1 MRKWIVIMMTAA
13 MVIVSVTGCGGKKTD
28 AASQPA
34 SEAQAEAEAQPEAEA
49 QEEAAPPADA
59 PAEAEQ
65 PAEARQPAE
74 TAADGQKEAPADAA
88 DPSGGQSTDAQGET
102 QGDAQPADTAQ
113 AGADSTAETAQ
124 TIEESRV
131 PKEVRNILVG
141 EWQDMTSQRAGMEI
155 TEWDEANGKDF
166 HAQIYWSGSYA
177 DRMVWDM
184 DLEFDPASGEL
195 VYKGGRKAEVTYNE
209 DGLIENEDVKW
220 EDAEGSFS
228 MAEVGELR
236 WSDSRQE
243 DAGDFVFVRVY
254 AYDVTAEEF
263 SASLFKKLTGLEE
276 GTAGASLKQA
286 QTAEEIL
293 TFAADKQ
300 IWNLDAYA
308 RTAAITEA
316 WSGLS
321 DEEKALAK
329 RNFDGVAGMID
340 KAFKDYES
348 VRGTFED
355 AGVGEDM
362 KALSVNVY
370 ARRSFN
376 ALRDLVAELQ

>member
-65 PAEARQPAE
+65 PAEEQPAAE
-74 TAADGQKEAPADAA
+74 AAADGLKEAAADAA
-88 DPSGGQSTDAQGET
+88 DPAGGQSTDAQGE
-102 QGDAQPADTAQ
+102 GQPADPAQ
-113 AGADSTAETAQ
+113 AGSYSTAEIAESA
-124 TIEESRV
+124 EEGRV

-243 DAGDFVFVRVY
+243 DAGAFVIVRVY
-254 AYDVTAEEF
+254 T
-263 SASLFKKLTGLEE
+263 
-276 GTAGASLKQA
+276 
-286 QTAEEIL
+286 
-293 TFAADKQ
+293 
-300 IWNLDAYA
+300 
-308 RTAAITEA
+308 
-316 WSGLS
+316 
-321 DEEKALAK
+321 
-329 RNFDGVAGMID
+329 
-340 KAFKDYES
+340 
-348 VRGTFED
+348 
-355 AGVGEDM
+355 
-362 KALSVNVY
+362 
-370 ARRSFN
+370 
-376 ALRDLVAELQ
+376 

>member
-1 MRKWIVIMMTAA
+1 MRKWIVMMLTAV
-13 MVIVSVTGCGGKKTD
+13 MVCASATGCGGKKTD

-34 SEAQAEAEAQPEAEA
+34 SEAQAEALPEAKA
-49 QEEAAPPADA
+49 QEEEQPAEAEA
-59 PAEAEQ
+59 PAEAERPAEGQ
-65 PAEARQPAE
+65 PAAE
-74 TAADGQKEAPADAA
+74 TADDGQKEASADAA
-88 DPSGGQSTDAQGET
+88 EPADSQSAGAQGEAQT
-102 QGDAQPADTAQ
+102 ADAAQ
-113 AGADSTAETAQ
+113 AGTGSTAEIAQ

-155 TEWDEANGKDF
+155 TQWDEANGKDF
-166 HAQIYWSGSYA
+166 HAQIFWSGSYA

-184 DLEFDPASGEL
+184 VLEFDPASGEL

-209 DGLIENEDVKW
+209 DGLIANEDVKW

-243 DAGDFVFVRVY
+243 DAGDFVFVRVF
-254 AYDVTAEEF
+254 AYDVPAEEF
-263 SASLFKKLTGLEE
+263 SAQLFKILTGLEE
-276 GTAGASLKQA
+276 GTAGSSLKQA
-286 QTAEEIL
+286 QAAEEIVS
-293 TFAADKQ
+293 FAADKQ
-300 IWNLDAYA
+300 IWNIDAYA

-316 WSGLS
+316 WNGLS

-329 RNFDGVAGMID
+329 QNFDGMAELID

-348 VRGTFED
+348 VSGTFED

-370 ARRSFN
+370 AKRSWN
-376 ALRDLVAELQ
+376 ALRDLVKELL

>member
-1 MRKWIVIMMTAA
+1 MACQPVALLAWLRDNEPENYKNIKYIFECKDYVRFRL
-13 MVIVSVTGCGGKKTD
+13 TG
-28 AASQPA
+28 
-34 SEAQAEAEAQPEAEA
+34 EALA
-49 QEEAAPPADA
+49 
-59 PAEAEQ
+59 
-65 PAEARQPAE
+65 
-74 TAADGQKEAPADAA
+74 
-88 DPSGGQSTDAQGET
+88 
-102 QGDAQPADTAQ
+102 
-113 AGADSTAETAQ
+113 
-124 TIEESRV
+124 
-131 PKEVRNILVG
+131 
-141 EWQDMTSQRAGMEI
+141 EI
-155 TEWDEANGKDF
+155 TDYSGANVMNLHTRQYDDELLRLFGLEDIKD
-166 HAQIYWSGSYA
+166 ALPPLVRA
-177 DRMVWDM
+177 T
-184 DLEFDPASGEL
+184 DLCG
-195 VYKGGRKAEVTYNE
+195 T
-209 DGLIENEDVKW
+209 
-220 EDAEGSFS
+220 
-228 MAEVGELR
+228 
-236 WSDSRQE
+236 
-243 DAGDFVFVRVY
+243 
-254 AYDVTAEEF
+254 VTAE
-263 SASLFKKLTGLEE
+263 AALLTGLEE

-340 KAFKDYES
+340 KVFKDYES

-355 AGVGEDM
+355 AGVGEEM

>member
-1 MRKWIVIMMTAA
+1 MRKWIVMMLTAV
-13 MVIVSVTGCGGKKTD
+13 MVCASATGCGGKKTD

-34 SEAQAEAEAQPEAEA
+34 SEAQAEAQPEAKA
-49 QEEAAPPADA
+49 QEEEQPAEAEA
-59 PAEAEQ
+59 PAEAERPAEGQ
-65 PAEARQPAE
+65 PAAE
-74 TAADGQKEAPADAA
+74 TADDGQKEASADAA
-88 DPSGGQSTDAQGET
+88 EPADSQSAGAQGEAQT
-102 QGDAQPADTAQ
+102 ADAAQ
-113 AGADSTAETAQ
+113 AGTGSTAEIAQ

-155 TEWDEANGKDF
+155 TQWDEANGKDF
-166 HAQIYWSGSYA
+166 HAQIFWSGSYA

-209 DGLIENEDVKW
+209 DGLIANEDVKW

-243 DAGDFVFVRVY
+243 DAGDFVFVRVF
-254 AYDVTAEEF
+254 AYDVPAEEF
-263 SASLFKKLTGLEE
+263 SAQLFKILTGLEE
-276 GTAGASLKQA
+276 GTAGSSLKQA
-286 QTAEEIL
+286 QAAEEIVS
-293 TFAADKQ
+293 FAADKQ
-300 IWNLDAYA
+300 IWNIDAYA

-316 WSGLS
+316 WNGLS

-329 RNFDGVAGMID
+329 QNFDGMAELID

-348 VRGTFED
+348 VSGTFED

-370 ARRSFN
+370 AKRSWN
-376 ALRDLVAELQ
+376 ALRDLVKELL

>member
-1 MRKWIVIMMTAA
+1 MRKWIVMMLTAV
-13 MVIVSVTGCGGKKTD
+13 MVCASATGCGGKKTD

-34 SEAQAEAEAQPEAEA
+34 SEAQAEALPEAKA
-49 QEEAAPPADA
+49 QEEEQPAEAEA
-59 PAEAEQ
+59 PAEAERPAEGQ
-65 PAEARQPAE
+65 PAAE
-74 TAADGQKEAPADAA
+74 TADDGQKEASADAA
-88 DPSGGQSTDAQGET
+88 EPADSQSAGAQGEAQT
-102 QGDAQPADTAQ
+102 ADAAQ
-113 AGADSTAETAQ
+113 AGTGSTAEIAQ

-155 TEWDEANGKDF
+155 TQWDEANGKDF
-166 HAQIYWSGSYA
+166 HAQIFWSGSYA

-209 DGLIENEDVKW
+209 DGLIANEDVKW

-236 WSDSRQE
+236 WSDTRQE
-243 DAGDFVFVRVY
+243 DAGDFVFVRVF
-254 AYDVTAEEF
+254 AYDVPAEEF
-263 SASLFKKLTGLEE
+263 SAQLFKILTGLEE
-276 GTAGASLKQA
+276 GTAGSSLKQA
-286 QTAEEIL
+286 QAAEEIVS
-293 TFAADKQ
+293 FAADKQ
-300 IWNLDAYA
+300 IWNIDAYA

-316 WSGLS
+316 WNGLS

-329 RNFDGVAGMID
+329 QNFDGMAELID

-348 VRGTFED
+348 VSGTFED

-370 ARRSFN
+370 AKRSWN
-376 ALRDLVAELQ
+376 ALRDLVKELL

>member
-1 MRKWIVIMMTAA
+1 MRKWIVMMLTAV
-13 MVIVSVTGCGGKKTD
+13 MVCASATGCGGKKTD

-34 SEAQAEAEAQPEAEA
+34 SEAQAEAQPEAKA
-49 QEEAAPPADA
+49 QEEEQPAEAEA
-59 PAEAEQ
+59 PAEAERPAEGQ
-65 PAEARQPAE
+65 PAAE
-74 TAADGQKEAPADAA
+74 TADDGQKEASADAA
-88 DPSGGQSTDAQGET
+88 EPADSQSAGAQGEAQT
-102 QGDAQPADTAQ
+102 ADAAQ
-113 AGADSTAETAQ
+113 AGTGSTAEIAQ

-155 TEWDEANGKDF
+155 TQWDEANGKDF
-166 HAQIYWSGSYA
+166 HAQIFWSGSYA

-209 DGLIENEDVKW
+209 DGLIANEDVKW

-243 DAGDFVFVRVY
+243 DAGDFVFVRVF
-254 AYDVTAEEF
+254 AYDVPAEEF
-263 SASLFKKLTGLEE
+263 SAKLFKILTGLEE
-276 GTAGASLKQA
+276 GTAGSSLKQA
-286 QTAEEIL
+286 QAAEEIVS
-293 TFAADKQ
+293 FAADKQ
-300 IWNLDAYA
+300 IWNIDAYA

-316 WSGLS
+316 WNGLS

-329 RNFDGVAGMID
+329 QNFDGMAELID

-348 VRGTFED
+348 VSGTFED

-370 ARRSFN
+370 AKRSWN
-376 ALRDLVAELQ
+376 ALRDLVKELL

>member
-1 MRKWIVIMMTAA
+1 MRKWIVMMLTAV
-13 MVIVSVTGCGGKKTD
+13 MVCASATGCGGKKTD

-34 SEAQAEAEAQPEAEA
+34 SEAQAEALPEAKA
-49 QEEAAPPADA
+49 QEEEQPAEAEA
-59 PAEAEQ
+59 PAEAERPAEGQ
-65 PAEARQPAE
+65 PAAE
-74 TAADGQKEAPADAA
+74 TADDGQKEASADAA
-88 DPSGGQSTDAQGET
+88 EPADSQSAGAQGEAQT
-102 QGDAQPADTAQ
+102 ADAAQ
-113 AGADSTAETAQ
+113 AGTGSTAEIAQ

-155 TEWDEANGKDF
+155 TQWDEANGKDF
-166 HAQIYWSGSYA
+166 HAQIFWSGSYA

-209 DGLIENEDVKW
+209 DGLIANEDVKW

-243 DAGDFVFVRVY
+243 DAGDFVFVRVF
-254 AYDVTAEEF
+254 AYDVPAEEF
-263 SASLFKKLTGLEE
+263 SAKLFKILTGLEE
-276 GTAGASLKQA
+276 GTAGSSLKQA
-286 QTAEEIL
+286 QAAEEIVS
-293 TFAADKQ
+293 FAADKQ
-300 IWNLDAYA
+300 IWNIDAYA

-316 WSGLS
+316 WNGLS

-329 RNFDGVAGMID
+329 QNFDGMAELID

-348 VRGTFED
+348 VSGTFED

-370 ARRSFN
+370 AKRSWN
-376 ALRDLVAELQ
+376 ALRDLVKELL

>member
-1 MRKWIVIMMTAA
+1 MRKWIVMMLTAV
-13 MVIVSVTGCGGKKTD
+13 MVCASATGCGGKKTD

-34 SEAQAEAEAQPEAEA
+34 SEAQAEAQLEAKA
-49 QEEAAPPADA
+49 QEEEQPAEAEA
-59 PAEAEQ
+59 PAEAERPAEGQ
-65 PAEARQPAE
+65 PAAE
-74 TAADGQKEAPADAA
+74 TADDGQKEASADAA
-88 DPSGGQSTDAQGET
+88 EPADSQSAGAQGEAQT
-102 QGDAQPADTAQ
+102 ADAAQ
-113 AGADSTAETAQ
+113 AGTGSTAEIAQ

-155 TEWDEANGKDF
+155 TQWDEANGKDF
-166 HAQIYWSGSYA
+166 HAQIFWSGSYA

-209 DGLIENEDVKW
+209 DGLIANEDVKW

-243 DAGDFVFVRVY
+243 DAGDFVFVRVF
-254 AYDVTAEEF
+254 AYDVPAEEF
-263 SASLFKKLTGLEE
+263 SAKLFKILTGLEE
-276 GTAGASLKQA
+276 GTAGSSLKQA
-286 QTAEEIL
+286 QAAEEIVS
-293 TFAADKQ
+293 FAADKQ
-300 IWNLDAYA
+300 IWNIDAYA

-316 WSGLS
+316 WNGLS

-329 RNFDGVAGMID
+329 QNFDGMAELID

-348 VRGTFED
+348 VSGTFED

-370 ARRSFN
+370 AKRSWN
-376 ALRDLVAELQ
+376 ALRDLVKELL

>member
-1 MRKWIVIMMTAA
+1 MRKWIVMMLTAV
-13 MVIVSVTGCGGKKTD
+13 MVCASATGCGGKKTD

-34 SEAQAEAEAQPEAEA
+34 SEAQAEAQPEAKA
-49 QEEAAPPADA
+49 QEEEQPAEAEA
-59 PAEAEQ
+59 PAEAERPAEGQ
-65 PAEARQPAE
+65 PAAE
-74 TAADGQKEAPADAA
+74 TADDGQKEASADAA
-88 DPSGGQSTDAQGET
+88 EPADSQSAGAQGEAQT
-102 QGDAQPADTAQ
+102 ADAAQ
-113 AGADSTAETAQ
+113 AGTGSTAEIAQ

-155 TEWDEANGKDF
+155 TQWDEANGKDF
-166 HAQIYWSGSYA
+166 HAQIFWSGSYA

-209 DGLIENEDVKW
+209 DGLIANEDVKW

-243 DAGDFVFVRVY
+243 DAGDFVFVRVF
-254 AYDVTAEEF
+254 AYDVPAEEF
-263 SASLFKKLTGLEE
+263 SAQLFKILTGLEE

-316 WSGLS
+316 WNGLS

-340 KAFKDYES
+340 KVFKDYES

-355 AGVGEDM
+355 AGVGEEM
-362 KALSVNVY
+362 KALSVNIY

>member
-1 MRKWIVIMMTAA
+1 MRKWIVMMLTAV
-13 MVIVSVTGCGGKKTD
+13 MVCASATGCGGKKTD

-34 SEAQAEAEAQPEAEA
+34 SEAQAEALPEAKA
-49 QEEAAPPADA
+49 QEEEQPAEAEA
-59 PAEAEQ
+59 PAEAER
-65 PAEARQPAE
+65 PAEGQPEAE
-74 TAADGQKEAPADAA
+74 TADDGQKEASADAA
-88 DPSGGQSTDAQGET
+88 EPADSQSAGAQGEAQT
-102 QGDAQPADTAQ
+102 ADAAQ
-113 AGADSTAETAQ
+113 AGTGSTAEIAQ

-155 TEWDEANGKDF
+155 TQWDEANGKDF
-166 HAQIYWSGSYA
+166 HAQIFWSGSYA

-209 DGLIENEDVKW
+209 DGLIANEDVKW

-236 WSDSRQE
+236 WSDTRQE
-243 DAGDFVFVRVY
+243 DAGDFVFVRVF
-254 AYDVTAEEF
+254 AYDVPAEEF
-263 SASLFKKLTGLEE
+263 SAKLFKILTGLEE
-276 GTAGASLKQA
+276 GTAGSSLKQA
-286 QTAEEIL
+286 QAAEEIVS
-293 TFAADKQ
+293 FAADKQ
-300 IWNLDAYA
+300 IWNIDAYA

-316 WSGLS
+316 WNGLS

-329 RNFDGVAGMID
+329 QNFDGMAELID

-348 VRGTFED
+348 VSGTFED

-370 ARRSFN
+370 AKRSWN
-376 ALRDLVAELQ
+376 ALRDLVKELL

>member
-1 MRKWIVIMMTAA
+1 MRKWIVMMLTAV
-13 MVIVSVTGCGGKKTD
+13 MVCASATGCGGKKTD

-34 SEAQAEAEAQPEAEA
+34 SEAQAEALPEAKA
-49 QEEAAPPADA
+49 QEEEQPAEAEA
-59 PAEAEQ
+59 PAEAERPAEGQ
-65 PAEARQPAE
+65 PAAE
-74 TAADGQKEAPADAA
+74 TADDGQKEASADAA
-88 DPSGGQSTDAQGET
+88 EPADSQSAGAQGEAQT
-102 QGDAQPADTAQ
+102 ADAAQ
-113 AGADSTAETAQ
+113 AGTGSTAEIAQ

-155 TEWDEANGKDF
+155 TQWDEANGKDF
-166 HAQIYWSGSYA
+166 HAQIFWSGSYA

-209 DGLIENEDVKW
+209 DGLIANEDVKW

-243 DAGDFVFVRVY
+243 DAGDFVFVRVF
-254 AYDVTAEEF
+254 AYDVPAEEF
-263 SASLFKKLTGLEE
+263 SAKLFKILTGLEE
-276 GTAGASLKQA
+276 GTAGSSLKQA
-286 QTAEEIL
+286 QAAEEIVS
-293 TFAADKQ
+293 FAADKQ
-300 IWNLDAYA
+300 IWNIDAYA

-316 WSGLS
+316 WNGLS

-329 RNFDGVAGMID
+329 QNFDGMAELID

-348 VRGTFED
+348 VSGTLED

-370 ARRSFN
+370 AKRSWN
-376 ALRDLVAELQ
+376 ALRDLVKELL

>member
-1 MRKWIVIMMTAA
+1 MRKWIVMMLTAV
-13 MVIVSVTGCGGKKTD
+13 MVCASATGCGGKKTD

-34 SEAQAEAEAQPEAEA
+34 SEAQAEAQPEAKA
-49 QEEAAPPADA
+49 QEEEQPAEAEA
-59 PAEAEQ
+59 PAEAERPAEGQ
-65 PAEARQPAE
+65 PAAE
-74 TAADGQKEAPADAA
+74 TADDGQKEASADAA
-88 DPSGGQSTDAQGET
+88 EPADSQSAGAQGEAQT
-102 QGDAQPADTAQ
+102 ADAAQ
-113 AGADSTAETAQ
+113 AGTGSTVEIAQ

-155 TEWDEANGKDF
+155 TQWDEANGKDF
-166 HAQIYWSGSYA
+166 HAQIFWSGSYA

-209 DGLIENEDVKW
+209 DGLIANEDVKW

-243 DAGDFVFVRVY
+243 DAGDFVFVRVF
-254 AYDVTAEEF
+254 AYDVPAEEF
-263 SASLFKKLTGLEE
+263 SAKLFKILTGLEE
-276 GTAGASLKQA
+276 GTAGSSLKQA
-286 QTAEEIL
+286 QAAEEIAS
-293 TFAADKQ
+293 FAADKQ
-300 IWNLDAYA
+300 IWNIDAYA

-316 WSGLS
+316 WNGLS
-321 DEEKALAK
+321 VEKKALAK
-329 RNFDGVAGMID
+329 QNFDGMAELID

-348 VRGTFED
+348 VSGTFED

-370 ARRSFN
+370 AKRSWN
-376 ALRDLVAELQ
+376 ALRDLVKELL

>member
-1 MRKWIVIMMTAA
+1 MRKWIVMMMTSV
-13 MVIVSVTGCGGKKTD
+13 MVIASVTGCGGKKTD

-34 SEAQAEAEAQPEAEA
+34 SEAQAEAQPEAEA
-49 QEEAAPPADA
+49 QLETEAQEEAPASET
-59 PAEAEQ
+59 PAEAE
-65 PAEARQPAE
+65 PASEAAAE
-74 TAADGQKEAPADAA
+74 GSKEAPADAA
-88 DPSGGQSTDAQGET
+88 DPAGGQNANA
-102 QGDAQPADTAQ
+102 QGDAQPADAVQADAAQ
-113 AGADSTAETAQ
+113 AGTDSIAEIAQ
-124 TIEESRV
+124 TIEESGV
-131 PKEVRNILVG
+131 PREVRNILIG

-293 TFAADKQ
+293 AFAADKQ

-316 WSGLS
+316 WNGLS
-321 DEEKALAK
+321 NEEKALAK

-362 KALSVNVY
+362 KALSVNIY

>member
-34 SEAQAEAEAQPEAEA
+34 SEAQ
-49 QEEAAPPADA
+49 EEAAPEADA
-59 PAEAEQ
+59 PVEAE
-65 PAEARQPAE
+65 QPAE
-74 TAADGQKEAPADAA
+74 TAADGQKEAPADVAA
-88 DPSGGQSTDAQGET
+88 PAGGQSTDAQGGT
-102 QGDAQPADTAQ
+102 QGDAQPSDTAQ

-177 DRMVWDM
+177 DRMVWNM

-263 SASLFKKLTGLEE
+263 SASLFQKLTGLEE

-286 QTAEEIL
+286 QTAEELL

-316 WSGLS
+316 WNGLS

-355 AGVGEDM
+355 AGVAEDM

>member
-1 MRKWIVIMMTAA
+1 MRKWIVMMLTAV
-13 MVIVSVTGCGGKKTD
+13 MVCASATGCGGKKTD

-34 SEAQAEAEAQPEAEA
+34 SEAQAEAQPEAKA
-49 QEEAAPPADA
+49 QEEEQPAEAEA
-59 PAEAEQ
+59 PAEAERPAEGQ
-65 PAEARQPAE
+65 PAAE
-74 TAADGQKEAPADAA
+74 TADDGQKEASADAA
-88 DPSGGQSTDAQGET
+88 EPADSQSAGAQGEAQT
-102 QGDAQPADTAQ
+102 ADAAQ
-113 AGADSTAETAQ
+113 AGTGSTAEIAQ

-155 TEWDEANGKDF
+155 TQWDEANGKDF
-166 HAQIYWSGSYA
+166 HAQIFWSGSYA

-209 DGLIENEDVKW
+209 DGLIANEDVKW

-236 WSDSRQE
+236 WSDTRQE
-243 DAGDFVFVRVY
+243 DAGDFVFVRVF
-254 AYDVTAEEF
+254 AYDVPAEEF
-263 SASLFKKLTGLEE
+263 SAKLFKILTGLEE
-276 GTAGASLKQA
+276 GTAGSSLKQA
-286 QTAEEIL
+286 QAAEEIVS
-293 TFAADKQ
+293 FAADKQ
-300 IWNLDAYA
+300 IWNIDAYA

-316 WSGLS
+316 WNGLS

-329 RNFDGVAGMID
+329 QNFDGMAELID

-348 VRGTFED
+348 VSGTFED

-370 ARRSFN
+370 AKRSWN
-376 ALRDLVAELQ
+376 ALRDLVKELL

>member
-1 MRKWIVIMMTAA
+1 MRKWIVMMLTAV
-13 MVIVSVTGCGGKKTD
+13 MVCASATGCGGKKTD

-34 SEAQAEAEAQPEAEA
+34 SEAQAEAQPEAKA
-49 QEEAAPPADA
+49 QEEEQPAEAEA

-65 PAEARQPAE
+65 PAEGQPAAE
-74 TAADGQKEAPADAA
+74 TADDGQKEASADAA
-88 DPSGGQSTDAQGET
+88 EPADSQSAGAQGEAQT
-102 QGDAQPADTAQ
+102 ADAAQ
-113 AGADSTAETAQ
+113 AGTGSTAEIAQ

-155 TEWDEANGKDF
+155 TQWDEANGKDF
-166 HAQIYWSGSYA
+166 HAQIFWSGSYA

-209 DGLIENEDVKW
+209 DGLIANEDVKW

-243 DAGDFVFVRVY
+243 DAGDFVFVRVF
-254 AYDVTAEEF
+254 AYDVPAEEF
-263 SASLFKKLTGLEE
+263 SAKLFKILTGLEE
-276 GTAGASLKQA
+276 GTAGSSLKQA
-286 QTAEEIL
+286 QAAEEIVS
-293 TFAADKQ
+293 FAADKQ
-300 IWNLDAYA
+300 IWNIDAYA

-316 WSGLS
+316 WNGLS

-329 RNFDGVAGMID
+329 QNFDGMAELID

-348 VRGTFED
+348 VSGTFED

-370 ARRSFN
+370 AKRSWN
-376 ALRDLVAELQ
+376 ALRDLVKELL

>member
-1 MRKWIVIMMTAA
+1 MRKWIVMMLTAV
-13 MVIVSVTGCGGKKTD
+13 MVCASATGCGGKKTD

-34 SEAQAEAEAQPEAEA
+34 SEAQAEAQPEAKA
-49 QEEAAPPADA
+49 QEEEQPAEAEA
-59 PAEAEQ
+59 PAEAERPAEGQ
-65 PAEARQPAE
+65 PAAE
-74 TAADGQKEAPADAA
+74 TADDGQKEASADAA
-88 DPSGGQSTDAQGET
+88 EPADSQSAGAQGEAQT
-102 QGDAQPADTAQ
+102 ADAAQ
-113 AGADSTAETAQ
+113 AGTGSTAEIAQ

-155 TEWDEANGKDF
+155 TQWDEANGKDF
-166 HAQIYWSGSYA
+166 HAQIFWSGSYA

-209 DGLIENEDVKW
+209 DGLIANEDVKW

-243 DAGDFVFVRVY
+243 DAGDFVFVRVF
-254 AYDVTAEEF
+254 AYDVPAEEF
-263 SASLFKKLTGLEE
+263 SAKLFKILTGLED
-276 GTAGASLKQA
+276 GTAGSSLKQA
-286 QTAEEIL
+286 QAAEEIVS
-293 TFAADKQ
+293 FAADKQ
-300 IWNLDAYA
+300 IWNIDAYA

-316 WSGLS
+316 WNSLS

-329 RNFDGVAGMID
+329 QNFDGMAELID

-348 VRGTFED
+348 VSGTFED

-370 ARRSFN
+370 AKRSWN
-376 ALRDLVAELQ
+376 ALRDLVKELL

>member
-1 MRKWIVIMMTAA
+1 MKKKLMLLVALVFAFSVMLAA
-13 MVIVSVTGCGGKKTD
+13 CGD
-28 AASQPA
+28 
-34 SEAQAEAEAQPEAEA
+34 SEAE
-49 QEEAAPPADA
+49 A
-59 PAEAEQ
+59 PAEAERPAEGQ
-65 PAEARQPAE
+65 PAAE
-74 TAADGQKEAPADAA
+74 TADDGQKEASADAA
-88 DPSGGQSTDAQGET
+88 EPADSQSAGAQGEAQT
-102 QGDAQPADTAQ
+102 ADAAQ
-113 AGADSTAETAQ
+113 AGTGSTAEIAQ

-155 TEWDEANGKDF
+155 TQWDEANGKDF
-166 HAQIYWSGSYA
+166 HAQIFWSGSYA

-209 DGLIENEDVKW
+209 DGLIANEDVKW

-243 DAGDFVFVRVY
+243 DAGDFVFVRVF
-254 AYDVTAEEF
+254 AYDVPAEEF
-263 SASLFKKLTGLEE
+263 SAKLFKILTGLEE
-276 GTAGASLKQA
+276 GTAGSSLKQA
-286 QTAEEIL
+286 QAAEEIVS
-293 TFAADKQ
+293 FAADKQ
-300 IWNLDAYA
+300 IWNIDAYA

-316 WSGLS
+316 WNGLS

-329 RNFDGVAGMID
+329 QNFDGMAELID

-348 VRGTFED
+348 VSGTFED

-370 ARRSFN
+370 AKRSWN
-376 ALRDLVAELQ
+376 ALRDLVKELL

>member
-1 MRKWIVIMMTAA
+1 MRKWIVMMLTAV
-13 MVIVSVTGCGGKKTD
+13 MVCASATGCGGKKTD

-34 SEAQAEAEAQPEAEA
+34 SEAQAEAQPEAKA
-49 QEEAAPPADA
+49 QEEEQPAEAEA
-59 PAEAEQ
+59 PAEAERPAEGQ
-65 PAEARQPAE
+65 PAAE
-74 TAADGQKEAPADAA
+74 TADDGQKEASADAA
-88 DPSGGQSTDAQGET
+88 EPADSQSAGAQGEAQT
-102 QGDAQPADTAQ
+102 ADAAQ
-113 AGADSTAETAQ
+113 AGTGSTAEIAQ

-155 TEWDEANGKDF
+155 TQWDEANGKDF
-166 HAQIYWSGSYA
+166 HAQIFWSGSYA

-209 DGLIENEDVKW
+209 DGLIANEDVKW

-243 DAGDFVFVRVY
+243 DAGDFVFVRVF
-254 AYDVTAEEF
+254 AYDVPAEEF
-263 SASLFKKLTGLEE
+263 SAKLFKILTGLEE
-276 GTAGASLKQA
+276 GTAGSSLKQA
-286 QTAEEIL
+286 QAAEEIVS
-293 TFAADKQ
+293 FAADKQ
-300 IWNLDAYA
+300 IWNIDAYA

-316 WSGLS
+316 WNSLS

-329 RNFDGVAGMID
+329 QNFDGMAELID

-348 VRGTFED
+348 VSGTFED

-370 ARRSFN
+370 AKRSWN
-376 ALRDLVAELQ
+376 ALRDLVKELL

>member
-1 MRKWIVIMMTAA
+1 MRKWIVMMLTAV
-13 MVIVSVTGCGGKKTD
+13 MVCASATGCGGKKTD

-34 SEAQAEAEAQPEAEA
+34 SEAQAEAQPEAKA
-49 QEEAAPPADA
+49 QEEEQPAEAEA
-59 PAEAEQ
+59 PAEAERPAEGQ
-65 PAEARQPAE
+65 PAAE
-74 TAADGQKEAPADAA
+74 TADDGQKEASADAA
-88 DPSGGQSTDAQGET
+88 EPADSQSAGAQGEAQT
-102 QGDAQPADTAQ
+102 ADAAQ
-113 AGADSTAETAQ
+113 AGTGLTAEIAQ

-155 TEWDEANGKDF
+155 TQWDEANGKDF
-166 HAQIYWSGSYA
+166 HAQIFWSGSYA

-209 DGLIENEDVKW
+209 DGLIANEDVKW

-243 DAGDFVFVRVY
+243 DAGDFVFVRVF
-254 AYDVTAEEF
+254 AYDVPAEEF
-263 SASLFKKLTGLEE
+263 SAKLFKILTGLEE
-276 GTAGASLKQA
+276 GTAGSSLKQA
-286 QTAEEIL
+286 QAAEEIVS
-293 TFAADKQ
+293 FAADKQ
-300 IWNLDAYA
+300 IWNIDAYA

-316 WSGLS
+316 WNSLS

-329 RNFDGVAGMID
+329 QNFDGMAELID

-348 VRGTFED
+348 VSGTFED

-370 ARRSFN
+370 AKRSWN
-376 ALRDLVAELQ
+376 ALRDLVKELL

>member
-1 MRKWIVIMMTAA
+1 MRKWIVMMLTAV
-13 MVIVSVTGCGGKKTD
+13 MVCASATGCGGKKTD

-34 SEAQAEAEAQPEAEA
+34 SEAQAEAQPEAKA
-49 QEEAAPPADA
+49 QEEEQPAEAEA
-59 PAEAEQ
+59 PAEAERPAEGQ
-65 PAEARQPAE
+65 PAAE
-74 TAADGQKEAPADAA
+74 TADDGQKEASADAA
-88 DPSGGQSTDAQGET
+88 EPADSQSAGAQGEAQT
-102 QGDAQPADTAQ
+102 ADAAQ
-113 AGADSTAETAQ
+113 AGTGSTAEIAQ

-155 TEWDEANGKDF
+155 TQWDEANGKDF
-166 HAQIYWSGSYA
+166 HAQIFWSGSYA

-209 DGLIENEDVKW
+209 DGLIANEDVKW

-243 DAGDFVFVRVY
+243 DAGDFVFVRVF
-254 AYDVTAEEF
+254 AYDVPAEEF
-263 SASLFKKLTGLEE
+263 SAQLFKILTGLEE
-276 GTAGASLKQA
+276 GTAGSSLKQA
-286 QTAEEIL
+286 QAAEEIVS
-293 TFAADKQ
+293 FAADKQ
-300 IWNLDAYA
+300 IWNIDAYA

-316 WSGLS
+316 WNSLS

-329 RNFDGVAGMID
+329 QNFDGMAELID

-348 VRGTFED
+348 VSGTFED

-370 ARRSFN
+370 AKRSWN
-376 ALRDLVAELQ
+376 ALRDLVKELL

>member
-1 MRKWIVIMMTAA
+1 MRKWIVMMLTAV
-13 MVIVSVTGCGGKKTD
+13 MVCASATGCGGKKTD

-34 SEAQAEAEAQPEAEA
+34 SEAQAEALPEAKA
-49 QEEAAPPADA
+49 QEEEQPAEAEA
-59 PAEAEQ
+59 PAEAERPAEGQ
-65 PAEARQPAE
+65 PAAE
-74 TAADGQKEAPADAA
+74 TADDGQKEASADAA
-88 DPSGGQSTDAQGET
+88 EPADSQSAGAQGEAQT
-102 QGDAQPADTAQ
+102 ADAAQ
-113 AGADSTAETAQ
+113 AGTGSTAEIAQ

-155 TEWDEANGKDF
+155 TQWDEANGKDF
-166 HAQIYWSGSYA
+166 HAQIFWSGSYA

-209 DGLIENEDVKW
+209 DGLIANEDVKW

-263 SASLFKKLTGLEE
+263 SASLFQKLTGLEE

-340 KAFKDYES
+340 KVFKDYES

>member
-1 MRKWIVIMMTAA
+1 MRKWIVMMLTAV
-13 MVIVSVTGCGGKKTD
+13 MVCASATGCGGKKTD

-34 SEAQAEAEAQPEAEA
+34 SEAQAEALPEAKA
-49 QEEAAPPADA
+49 QEEEQPAEAEA
-59 PAEAEQ
+59 PAEAERPAEGQ
-65 PAEARQPAE
+65 PAAE
-74 TAADGQKEAPADAA
+74 TADDGQKEASADAA
-88 DPSGGQSTDAQGET
+88 EPADSQSAGAQGEAQT
-102 QGDAQPADTAQ
+102 ADAAQ
-113 AGADSTAETAQ
+113 AGTGLTAEIAQ

-155 TEWDEANGKDF
+155 TQWDEANGKDF
-166 HAQIYWSGSYA
+166 HAQIFWSGSYA

-209 DGLIENEDVKW
+209 DGLIANEDVKW

-243 DAGDFVFVRVY
+243 DAGDFVFVRVF
-254 AYDVTAEEF
+254 AYDVPAEEF
-263 SASLFKKLTGLEE
+263 SAKLFKILTGLEE
-276 GTAGASLKQA
+276 GTAGSSLKQA
-286 QTAEEIL
+286 QAAEEIVS
-293 TFAADKQ
+293 FAADKQ
-300 IWNLDAYA
+300 IWNIDAYA

-316 WSGLS
+316 WNGLS

-329 RNFDGVAGMID
+329 QNFDGMAELID

-348 VRGTFED
+348 VSGTLED

-370 ARRSFN
+370 AKRSWN
-376 ALRDLVAELQ
+376 ALRDLVKELL

>member
-1 MRKWIVIMMTAA
+1 MRKWIVMMLTAV
-13 MVIVSVTGCGGKKTD
+13 MVCASATGCGGKKTD

-34 SEAQAEAEAQPEAEA
+34 SEAQAEAQLEAKA
-49 QEEAAPPADA
+49 QEEEQPAEAEA
-59 PAEAEQ
+59 PAEAERPAEGQ
-65 PAEARQPAE
+65 PAAE
-74 TAADGQKEAPADAA
+74 TADDGQKEASADAA
-88 DPSGGQSTDAQGET
+88 EPADSQSAGAQGEAQT
-102 QGDAQPADTAQ
+102 ADAAQ
-113 AGADSTAETAQ
+113 AGTGSTAEIAQ

-155 TEWDEANGKDF
+155 TQWDEANGKDF
-166 HAQIYWSGSYA
+166 HAQIFWSGSYA

-209 DGLIENEDVKW
+209 DGLIANEDVKW

-243 DAGDFVFVRVY
+243 DAGDFVFVRVFFFFFS
-254 AYDVTAEEF
+254 AEEF
-263 SASLFKKLTGLEE
+263 SAKLFKILTGLEE
-276 GTAGASLKQA
+276 GTAGSSLKQA
-286 QTAEEIL
+286 QAAEEIVS
-293 TFAADKQ
+293 FAADKQ
-300 IWNLDAYA
+300 IWNIDAYA

-316 WSGLS
+316 WNGLS

-329 RNFDGVAGMID
+329 QNFDGMAELID

-348 VRGTFED
+348 VSGTFED

-370 ARRSFN
+370 AKRSWN
-376 ALRDLVAELQ
+376 ALRDLVKELL

>member
-1 MRKWIVIMMTAA
+1 MRKWIVMMLTAV
-13 MVIVSVTGCGGKKTD
+13 MVCASATGCGGKKTD

-34 SEAQAEAEAQPEAEA
+34 SEAQAEAQPEAKA
-49 QEEAAPPADA
+49 QEEEQPAEAEA
-59 PAEAEQ
+59 PAEAERPAEGQ
-65 PAEARQPAE
+65 PAAE
-74 TAADGQKEAPADAA
+74 TADDGQKEASADAA
-88 DPSGGQSTDAQGET
+88 EPADSQSAGAQGEAQT
-102 QGDAQPADTAQ
+102 ADAAQ
-113 AGADSTAETAQ
+113 AGTGSTAEIAQ

-155 TEWDEANGKDF
+155 TQWDEAHGKDF
-166 HAQIYWSGSYA
+166 HAQIFWSGSYA

-209 DGLIENEDVKW
+209 DGLIANEDVKW

-243 DAGDFVFVRVY
+243 DAGDFVFVRVF
-254 AYDVTAEEF
+254 AYDVPAEEF
-263 SASLFKKLTGLEE
+263 SAKLFKILTGLEE
-276 GTAGASLKQA
+276 GTAGSSLKQA
-286 QTAEEIL
+286 QAAEEIVS
-293 TFAADKQ
+293 FAADKQ
-300 IWNLDAYA
+300 IWNIDAYA

-316 WSGLS
+316 WNGLS

-329 RNFDGVAGMID
+329 QNFDGMAELID

-348 VRGTFED
+348 VSGTFED

-370 ARRSFN
+370 AKRSWN
-376 ALRDLVAELQ
+376 ALRDLVKELL

>member
-1 MRKWIVIMMTAA
+1 MRKWIVMMLTAV
-13 MVIVSVTGCGGKKTD
+13 MVCASATGCGGKKTD

-34 SEAQAEAEAQPEAEA
+34 SEAQAEAQPEAKA
-49 QEEAAPPADA
+49 QEEEQPAEAEA
-59 PAEAEQ
+59 PAEAERPAEGQ
-65 PAEARQPAE
+65 PAAE
-74 TAADGQKEAPADAA
+74 TADDGQKEASADAA
-88 DPSGGQSTDAQGET
+88 EPADSQSAGAQGEAQT
-102 QGDAQPADTAQ
+102 ADAAQ
-113 AGADSTAETAQ
+113 AGTGSTAEIAQ

-155 TEWDEANGKDF
+155 TQWDEANGKDF
-166 HAQIYWSGSYA
+166 HAQIFWSGSYA

-209 DGLIENEDVKW
+209 DGLIANEDVKW

-243 DAGDFVFVRVY
+243 DAGDFVFVRVF
-254 AYDVTAEEF
+254 AYDVPAEEF
-263 SASLFKKLTGLEE
+263 SAKLFKILTGLED
-276 GTAGASLKQA
+276 GTAGSSLKQA
-286 QTAEEIL
+286 QAAEEIVS
-293 TFAADKQ
+293 FAADKQ
-300 IWNLDAYA
+300 IWNIDAYA

-316 WSGLS
+316 WNGLS

-329 RNFDGVAGMID
+329 QNFDGMAELID

-348 VRGTFED
+348 VSGTFED

-370 ARRSFN
+370 AKRSWN
-376 ALRDLVAELQ
+376 ALRDLVKELL

>member
-34 SEAQAEAEAQPEAEA
+34 SEAQAEAEAQPEAEPEAEA

-65 PAEARQPAE
+65 PAE

-88 DPSGGQSTDAQGET
+88 APAGGQSTDAQGET

-166 HAQIYWSGSYA
+166 HAQIFWSGSYA
-177 DRMVWDM
+177 DRMVWEM

-195 VYKGGRKAEVTYNE
+195 VYKGGRKAEVTFNE
-209 DGLIENEDVKW
+209 DGLIEKEDVKW

-316 WSGLS
+316 WNGLS

-362 KALSVNVY
+362 KALSVNIY

-376 ALRDLVAELQ
+376 ALRNLVAELQ